1 MVLIRITKMLRGWLS
16 MFKQEVGVLLE
27 SRIVKM
33 EELSRRPTQIEWK
46 EEMATATSSQSVPS
60 ESRSSTD
67 ARSDLV
73 LPVFCNKKMG

>member
-27 SRIVKM
+27 SRIVRM
-33 EELSRRPTQIEWK
+33 EELSRRPAQIEWK
-46 EEMATATSSQSVPS
+46 EEMATATLSLLVPS